1 MQETNFWLSMERA
14 LLRIQEKRDSQEVTL
29 TLEILKQRRRFGAT
43 LQFDSDTNLKP
54 ALALVV
60 DYNSLMKDMPLNEL
74 FAASDLERLRAAVS
88 GVLLHLKRVRSSRY
102 PIARCYRL
110 IEAVSRDLNAQILR
124 VRLPALQ

>member
-1 MQETNFWLSMERA
+1 M
-14 LLRIQEKRDSQEVTL
+14 TL

-43 LQFDSDTNLKP
+43 LQFDSDTNLKG

-74 FAASDLERLRAAVS
+74 FAASDLERLRAAVNA
-88 GVLLHLKRVRSSRY
+88 VLQHLKRVRSSRY

-110 IEAVSRDLNAQILR
+110 VEAVSRDLNAQILR
-124 VRLPALQ
+124 VLFVVILHGYWS